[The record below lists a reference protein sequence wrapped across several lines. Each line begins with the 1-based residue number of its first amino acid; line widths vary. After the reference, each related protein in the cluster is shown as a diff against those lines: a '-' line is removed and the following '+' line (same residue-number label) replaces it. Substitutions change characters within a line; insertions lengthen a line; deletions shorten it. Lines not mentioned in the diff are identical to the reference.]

1 MCGIG
6 GLISK
11 DSTDIISLTKTMM
24 ISMNKRGPDG
34 TGLFIDEKLYQYE
47 SPEKINCNCNNFSNT
62 KLTLGHIRL
71 AIVGDQTH
79 IQPFQSCDGKL
90 VMEHNGEIYNYKML
104 KKRLQNDH
112 TFVSNTDSEIVIH
125 LLEHYYKENGFS
137 NLLDAIKKTVADLDG
152 IYAIAIKAQ
161 DEDKIYLVRDRLGI
175 RPLYYGQNDNII
187 AFASERKGL
196 WQIGI
201 REPTFSL
208 LPGHCV
214 ILSDT
219 ISSPIKIAE
228 PSVNYSHKP
237 TLTKLDDAVS
247 AYKKA
252 LYNSIKKR
260 SQDLSRIGIIFS
272 GGIDSV
278 LVAKIAK
285 ELVPNVTC
293 YTSGIAGSDDI
304 KFSKVIA
311 EQLDLDLKINE
322 LNIKDIENM
331 LPNILNII
339 ETTNSTQAEVSIPI
353 YGALKLAAKDGLRVV
368 FTGQGADE
376 LFAGYPWYVQIFA
389 KYGAKKLK
397 EYMIQDLLLL
407 YKETLEREDKLA
419 MSNSIEMR
427 EPFLD
432 SEIVKTAT
440 SIDLNLN
447 LADKNDI
454 FGKRVHRELAIQ
466 VGIPK
471 HIAYREKQAA
481 QHGAGIHGVLSK
493 IAEKNGFTNKLITK
507 EYVENI
513 SKREKLGSSERY
525 GYLFDKRISW
535 NSAPWVQLYL
545 DRLTN
550 LNQIACEIKR

>member
-11 DSTDIISLTKTMM
+11 DSTDIIPLTKTMM

-34 TGLFIDEKLYQYE
+34 TGLLIDKKVYQFE
-47 SPEKINCNCNNFSNT
+47 SPEKIICNTSNT
-62 KLTLGHIRL
+62 KLSLGHIRL
-71 AIVGDQTH
+71 AIVGDKTH
-79 IQPFQSCDGKL
+79 IQPIQSCDGKL

-104 KKRLQNDH
+104 KERLQKDH
-112 TFVSNTDSEIVIH
+112 TFVSNTDSEVVIH
-125 LLEHYYKENGFS
+125 LLEHYYKENGYS
-137 NLLDAIKKTVADLDG
+137 NLLDAIKKTVADIDG

-161 DEDKIYLVRDRLGI
+161 EEDKIYLVRDRLGI
-175 RPLYYGQNDNII
+175 RPLYYGQNDDVIG
-187 AFASERKGL
+187 FASERKGL
-196 WQIGI
+196 WKIGI

-214 ILSDT
+214 ILSDK

-228 PSVNYSHKP
+228 PPVSSSQTP
-237 TLTKLDDAVS
+237 TITNFDEAVS

-278 LVAKIAK
+278 LVAKITK
-285 ELVPNVTC
+285 ELVPHVTC

-304 KFSKVIA
+304 KFSKIIA
-311 EQLDLDLKINE
+311 DELDLDLKINE
-322 LNIKDIENM
+322 LDIKDIENM

-339 ETTNSTQAEVSIPI
+339 ETTNTTQAEVSIPI

-376 LFAGYPWYVQIFA
+376 LFAGYPWYVQIFG
-389 KYGAKKLK
+389 KYGAQKLR

-432 SEIVKTAT
+432 SDVVRTAT
-440 SIDLNLN
+440 NIDLNLN
-447 LADKNDI
+447 LANKNDV

-471 HIAYREKQAA
+471 YIAYREKQAA
-481 QHGAGIHGVLSK
+481 QHGAGIHGILSH
-493 IAEKNGFTNKLITK
+493 IAEKNGFTKKMITR
-507 EYVENI
+507 EYIENI

-525 GYLFDKRISW
+525 GYLFDSKISW

-550 LNQIACEIKR
+550 FNQIACEIKR

>member
-11 DSTDIISLTKTMM
+11 NSTDILSLTKTMM
-24 ISMNKRGPDG
+24 MSMNKRGPDG
-34 TGLFIDEKLYQYE
+34 TGLFIDKKLYQYE
-47 SPEKINCNCNNFSNT
+47 SPEKINCNNSNSNT

-71 AIVGDQTH
+71 AIVGDKTH
-79 IQPFQSCDGKL
+79 IQPIQSCDRKL
-90 VMEHNGEIYNYKML
+90 VMEHNGEIYNYKQL

-137 NLLDAIKKTVADLDG
+137 NLLDAIKKTVADIDG
-152 IYAIAIKAQ
+152 IYAIAIKDQ

-175 RPLYYGQNDNII
+175 RPLYYGQNNNII
-187 AFASERKGL
+187 GFASERKGL

-214 ILSDT
+214 ILSDK

-228 PSVNYSHKP
+228 PSVNYSNKP
-237 TLTKLDDAVS
+237 TLTNLEDALS

-278 LVAKIAK
+278 LVAKITK

-311 EQLDLDLKINE
+311 DQLDLDLKINE

-376 LFAGYPWYVQIFA
+376 LFAGYPWYAQIYG

-432 SEIVKTAT
+432 SDIVRTAT

-481 QHGAGIHGVLSK
+481 QHGAGIHGILSK
-493 IAEKNGFTNKLITK
+493 IAEKNGFNKKMITK
-507 EYVENI
+507 EYIENI

-525 GYLFDKRISW
+525 GYLFDSKISW
-535 NSAPWVQLYL
+535 NASPWVQLYL

-550 LNQIACEIKR
+550 LTQITCEIKR

>member
-11 DSTDIISLTKTMM
+11 NSTDILSLTKTMM
-24 ISMNKRGPDG
+24 MSMNKRGPDG
-34 TGLFIDEKLYQYE
+34 TGLFIDKKLYQYE
-47 SPEKINCNCNNFSNT
+47 SPEKINCNNSNSNT

-71 AIVGDQTH
+71 AIVGDKTH
-79 IQPFQSCDGKL
+79 IQPIQSCDRKL
-90 VMEHNGEIYNYKML
+90 VMEHNGEIYNYKQL

-137 NLLDAIKKTVADLDG
+137 NLLDAIKKTVADIDG
-152 IYAIAIKAQ
+152 IYAIAIKDQ

-175 RPLYYGQNDNII
+175 RPLYYGQNNNII
-187 AFASERKGL
+187 GFASERKGL

-201 REPTFSL
+201 KEPTFSL

-214 ILSDT
+214 ILSDK

-228 PSVNYSHKP
+228 PSVNYSNKP
-237 TLTKLDDAVS
+237 TLTNLEDALS

-278 LVAKIAK
+278 LVAKITK

-311 EQLDLDLKINE
+311 DQLDLDLKINE

-376 LFAGYPWYVQIFA
+376 LFAGYPWYAQIFG

-432 SEIVKTAT
+432 SDIVRTAT

-447 LADKNDI
+447 LTDKNDI

-481 QHGAGIHGVLSK
+481 QHGAGIHGILSK
-493 IAEKNGFTNKLITK
+493 IAEKNGFNKKMITK
-507 EYVENI
+507 EYIENI

-525 GYLFDKRISW
+525 GYLFDNKISW
-535 NSAPWVQLYL
+535 NASPWVQLYL

-550 LNQIACEIKR
+550 LTQIICEIKR

>member
-11 DSTDIISLTKTMM
+11 DSTDIIPLTKTMM

-34 TGLFIDEKLYQYE
+34 TGLFVDKKVYQFE
-47 SPEKINCNCNNFSNT
+47 SPEKIICNTSNN
-62 KLTLGHIRL
+62 KLALGHIRL
-71 AIVGDQTH
+71 AIVGDKTH
-79 IQPFQSCDGKL
+79 IQPIQSCDGKL

-104 KKRLQNDH
+104 KERLQKDH
-112 TFVSNTDSEIVIH
+112 TFVSNTDSEVVIH

-137 NLLDAIKKTVADLDG
+137 NLLDAIKKTVADIDG

-161 DEDKIYLVRDRLGI
+161 QEDKIYLVRDRLGI
-175 RPLYYGQNDNII
+175 RPLYYGQNDDVIG
-187 AFASERKGL
+187 FASERKGL
-196 WQIGI
+196 WKIGI
-201 REPTFSL
+201 KEPTFSL

-214 ILSDT
+214 ILSDK

-228 PSVNYSHKP
+228 PPVSSNQIP
-237 TLTKLDDAVS
+237 TISNFDEAVS

-278 LVAKIAK
+278 LVAKITK

-304 KFSKVIA
+304 KFSKIIA
-311 EQLDLDLKINE
+311 DELDLDLKINE
-322 LNIKDIENM
+322 LDIKDIENM
-331 LPNILNII
+331 LPKILNII
-339 ETTNSTQAEVSIPI
+339 ETTNTTQAEVSIPI

-389 KYGAKKLK
+389 KYGTQKLR

-432 SEIVKTAT
+432 SSVVRTAT
-440 SIDLNLN
+440 NIDLNLN
-447 LADKNDI
+447 IADQNDV

-471 HIAYREKQAA
+471 YIAYREKQAA
-481 QHGAGIHGVLSK
+481 QHGAGIHGILSY
-493 IAEKNGFTNKLITK
+493 IAEKNGFTKKMITR
-507 EYVENI
+507 EYIESI

-525 GYLFDKRISW
+525 GYLFDNKISW

-545 DRLTN
+545 DRLSN
-550 LNQIACEIKR
+550 FNQIACEIKR

>member
-11 DSTDIISLTKTMM
+11 DSTDIIPLTKTMM

-34 TGLFIDEKLYQYE
+34 TGLFVDKKVYQFE
-47 SPEKINCNCNNFSNT
+47 SPEKIICNTSNN
-62 KLTLGHIRL
+62 KLALGHIRL
-71 AIVGDQTH
+71 AIVGDKTH
-79 IQPFQSCDGKL
+79 IQPIQSCDGKL

-104 KKRLQNDH
+104 KERLQKDH
-112 TFVSNTDSEIVIH
+112 TFVSNTDSEVVIH

-137 NLLDAIKKTVADLDG
+137 NLLDAIKKTVADIDG

-161 DEDKIYLVRDRLGI
+161 KEDKIYLVRDRLGI
-175 RPLYYGQNDNII
+175 RPLYYGQNDDVIG
-187 AFASERKGL
+187 FASERKGL
-196 WQIGI
+196 WKIGI

-214 ILSDT
+214 ILSDK

-228 PSVNYSHKP
+228 PPVSSTQTP
-237 TLTKLDDAVS
+237 TITNFDEAVS
-247 AYKKA
+247 VYRKA

-278 LVAKIAK
+278 LVAKITK

-304 KFSKVIA
+304 KFSKIIA
-311 EQLDLDLKINE
+311 DELDLDLKINE
-322 LNIKDIENM
+322 LDIKDIENM

-339 ETTNSTQAEVSIPI
+339 ETTNTTQAEVSIPI

-389 KYGAKKLK
+389 KYGTQKLR

-432 SEIVKTAT
+432 SDVVRTAT
-440 SIDLNLN
+440 NIDLNLN
-447 LADKNDI
+447 LANKNDI

-471 HIAYREKQAA
+471 YIAYREKQAA
-481 QHGAGIHGVLSK
+481 QHGAGIHGILSN
-493 IAEKNGFTNKLITK
+493 IAEKNGFTKKMITR
-507 EYVENI
+507 EYIENI

-525 GYLFDKRISW
+525 GYLFDNKISW

-545 DRLTN
+545 DRLIN
-550 LNQIACEIKR
+550 FNPIACEIKR

>member
-1 MCGIG
+1 
-6 GLISK
+6 
-11 DSTDIISLTKTMM
+11 
-24 ISMNKRGPDG
+24 
-34 TGLFIDEKLYQYE
+34 
-47 SPEKINCNCNNFSNT
+47 
-62 KLTLGHIRL
+62 
-71 AIVGDQTH
+71 
-79 IQPFQSCDGKL
+79 
-90 VMEHNGEIYNYKML
+90 
-104 KKRLQNDH
+104 
-112 TFVSNTDSEIVIH
+112 
-125 LLEHYYKENGFS
+125 
-137 NLLDAIKKTVADLDG
+137 
-152 IYAIAIKAQ
+152 
-161 DEDKIYLVRDRLGI
+161 
-175 RPLYYGQNDNII
+175 
-187 AFASERKGL
+187 
-196 WQIGI
+196 
-201 REPTFSL
+201 
-208 LPGHCV
+208 
-214 ILSDT
+214 
-219 ISSPIKIAE
+219 
-228 PSVNYSHKP
+228 
-237 TLTKLDDAVS
+237 
-247 AYKKA
+247 
-252 LYNSIKKR
+252 
-260 SQDLSRIGIIFS
+260 
-272 GGIDSV
+272 V
-278 LVAKIAK
+278 LVAKITK

-311 EQLDLDLKINE
+311 DQLDLDLKINE

-376 LFAGYPWYVQIFA
+376 LFAGYPWYVQIFG
-389 KYGAKKLK
+389 KYGTQKLK

-432 SEIVKTAT
+432 SDIVRIAT

-447 LADKNDI
+447 LAGKNDI

-481 QHGAGIHGVLSK
+481 QHGAGIHGILST
-493 IAEKNGFTNKLITK
+493 IAEKNGFNKKMIRK
-507 EYVENI
+507 EYIENI

-525 GYLFDKRISW
+525 GYLFDNKISW

-545 DRLTN
+545 DKLTN

>member
-11 DSTDIISLTKTMM
+11 DSTDIIPLTKTMM

-34 TGLFIDEKLYQYE
+34 TGLLVDKKVYQFE
-47 SPEKINCNCNNFSNT
+47 SPEKIICNTSNT
-62 KLTLGHIRL
+62 KLALGHIRL
-71 AIVGDQTH
+71 AIVGDKTH
-79 IQPFQSCDGKL
+79 IQPIQSCDGKL

-104 KKRLQNDH
+104 KERLQKDH
-112 TFVSNTDSEIVIH
+112 TFVSNTDSEVVIH

-137 NLLDAIKKTVADLDG
+137 NLLEAIKKTVADIDG

-161 DEDKIYLVRDRLGI
+161 EEDKIYLVRDRLGI
-175 RPLYYGQNDNII
+175 RPLYYGQNDDVIG
-187 AFASERKGL
+187 FASERKGL
-196 WQIGI
+196 WKIGI

-214 ILSDT
+214 ILSDK

-228 PSVNYSHKP
+228 PPVSSTQTP
-237 TLTKLDDAVS
+237 TITNFDEAVS
-247 AYKKA
+247 AYRKA

-278 LVAKIAK
+278 LVAKITK

-304 KFSKVIA
+304 KFSKIIA
-311 EQLDLDLKINE
+311 DELDLDLKINE
-322 LNIKDIENM
+322 LDIKDIENM

-339 ETTNSTQAEVSIPI
+339 ETTNTTQAEVSIPI

-389 KYGAKKLK
+389 KYGTQKLR

-432 SEIVKTAT
+432 SDVVRTAT
-440 SIDLNLN
+440 NIDLNLN
-447 LADKNDI
+447 LANKNDI

-471 HIAYREKQAA
+471 YIAYREKQAA
-481 QHGAGIHGVLSK
+481 QHGAGIHGILSN
-493 IAEKNGFTNKLITK
+493 IAEKNGFTKKMITR
-507 EYVENI
+507 EYIENI

-525 GYLFDKRISW
+525 GYLFDNKISW

-545 DRLTN
+545 DRLIN
-550 LNQIACEIKR
+550 FNPIACEIKR

>member
-11 DSTDIISLTKTMM
+11 NSTDILSLTKTMM
-24 ISMNKRGPDG
+24 MSMNKRGPDG
-34 TGLFIDEKLYQYE
+34 TGLFIDKKLYQYE
-47 SPEKINCNCNNFSNT
+47 SPEKINCNNSNSNT

-71 AIVGDQTH
+71 AIVGDKTH
-79 IQPFQSCDGKL
+79 IQPIQSCDRKL
-90 VMEHNGEIYNYKML
+90 VMEHNGEIYNYKQL

-137 NLLDAIKKTVADLDG
+137 NLLDAIKKTVADIDG
-152 IYAIAIKAQ
+152 IYAIAIKDQ

-175 RPLYYGQNDNII
+175 RPLYYGQNNNII
-187 AFASERKGL
+187 GFASERKGL

-214 ILSDT
+214 ILSDK

-228 PSVNYSHKP
+228 PSVNYSNKP
-237 TLTKLDDAVS
+237 TLTNLEDALS

-278 LVAKIAK
+278 LVAKITK

-311 EQLDLDLKINE
+311 DQLDLDLKINE

-376 LFAGYPWYVQIFA
+376 LFAGYPWYAQIYG

-432 SEIVKTAT
+432 SDIVRTAT

-481 QHGAGIHGVLSK
+481 QHGAGIHGILSK
-493 IAEKNGFTNKLITK
+493 IAEKNGFNKKMITK
-507 EYVENI
+507 EYIENI

-525 GYLFDKRISW
+525 GYLFDSKISW
-535 NSAPWVQLYL
+535 NASPWVQLYL
-545 DRLTN
+545 DRLTD
-550 LNQIACEIKR
+550 LTQITCEIKR

>member
-11 DSTDIISLTKTMM
+11 NSTDILSLTKTMM
-24 ISMNKRGPDG
+24 MSMNKRGPDG
-34 TGLFIDEKLYQYE
+34 TGLFIDKKLYQYE
-47 SPEKINCNCNNFSNT
+47 SPEKINCNNSNSNT

-71 AIVGDQTH
+71 AIVGDKTH
-79 IQPFQSCDGKL
+79 IQPIQSCDRKL
-90 VMEHNGEIYNYKML
+90 VMEHNGEIYNYKQL

-137 NLLDAIKKTVADLDG
+137 NLLDAIKKTVADIDG
-152 IYAIAIKAQ
+152 IYAIAIKDQ

-175 RPLYYGQNDNII
+175 RPLYYGQNNNII
-187 AFASERKGL
+187 GFASERKGL

-214 ILSDT
+214 ILSDK

-228 PSVNYSHKP
+228 PSVNYSNKP
-237 TLTKLDDAVS
+237 TLTNLEDALS

-278 LVAKIAK
+278 LVAKITK

-311 EQLDLDLKINE
+311 DQLDLDLKINE

-376 LFAGYPWYVQIFA
+376 LFAGYPWYAQIFG

-432 SEIVKTAT
+432 SDIVRTAT

-447 LADKNDI
+447 LTDKNDI

-481 QHGAGIHGVLSK
+481 QHGAGIHGILSK
-493 IAEKNGFTNKLITK
+493 IAEKNGFNKKMITK
-507 EYVENI
+507 EYI
-513 SKREKLGSSERY
+513 
-525 GYLFDKRISW
+525 
-535 NSAPWVQLYL
+535 
-545 DRLTN
+545 
-550 LNQIACEIKR
+550 

>member
-11 DSTDIISLTKTMM
+11 DSTDIIPLTKTMM

-34 TGLFIDEKLYQYE
+34 TGLFVDKKVYQFE
-47 SPEKINCNCNNFSNT
+47 SPEKIICNTSNN
-62 KLTLGHIRL
+62 KLALGHIRL
-71 AIVGDQTH
+71 AIVGDKTH
-79 IQPFQSCDGKL
+79 IQPIQSCDGKL

-104 KKRLQNDH
+104 KKRLQKDH
-112 TFVSNTDSEIVIH
+112 KFVSNTDSEVVIH

-137 NLLDAIKKTVADLDG
+137 NLLDAIKKTVADIDG

-161 DEDKIYLVRDRLGI
+161 EEDKIYLVRDRLGI
-175 RPLYYGQNDNII
+175 RPLYYGQNDDVIG
-187 AFASERKGL
+187 FASERKGL
-196 WQIGI
+196 WKIGI

-214 ILSDT
+214 IISDK

-228 PSVNYSHKP
+228 PPVSSSQTP
-237 TLTKLDDAVS
+237 TITNFDEAVS

-278 LVAKIAK
+278 LVAKITK

-304 KFSKVIA
+304 KFSKIIA
-311 EQLDLDLKINE
+311 DELDLDLKINE
-322 LNIKDIENM
+322 LDIKDIENM

-339 ETTNSTQAEVSIPI
+339 ETTNTTQAEVSIPI

-389 KYGAKKLK
+389 RYGTQKLR

-432 SEIVKTAT
+432 SDVVRTAT
-440 SIDLNLN
+440 NIDLNLN
-447 LADKNDI
+447 LANKNDV

-471 HIAYREKQAA
+471 YIAYREKQAA
-481 QHGAGIHGVLSK
+481 QHGAGIHGILSN
-493 IAEKNGFTNKLITK
+493 IAEKNGFTKKMITR
-507 EYVENI
+507 EYIENI

-525 GYLFDKRISW
+525 GYLFDNKISW

-545 DRLTN
+545 DRLIN
-550 LNQIACEIKR
+550 FNQIACEIKR

>member
-11 DSTDIISLTKTMM
+11 DSTDIIPLTKTMM

-34 TGLFIDEKLYQYE
+34 TGLFVDKKVYQFE
-47 SPEKINCNCNNFSNT
+47 SPEKIICNTSNN
-62 KLTLGHIRL
+62 KLALGHIRL
-71 AIVGDQTH
+71 AIVGDKTH
-79 IQPFQSCDGKL
+79 IQPIQSCDGKL

-104 KKRLQNDH
+104 KERLQKDH
-112 TFVSNTDSEIVIH
+112 TFVSNTDSEVVIH

-137 NLLDAIKKTVADLDG
+137 NLLDAIKKTVADIDG

-161 DEDKIYLVRDRLGI
+161 QEDKIYLVRDRLGI
-175 RPLYYGQNDNII
+175 RPLYYGQNNDVIG
-187 AFASERKGL
+187 FASERKGL
-196 WQIGI
+196 WKIGI
-201 REPTFSL
+201 KEPTFSL

-214 ILSDT
+214 ILSDK

-228 PSVNYSHKP
+228 PPVSSNQIP
-237 TLTKLDDAVS
+237 TISNFDEAVS

-278 LVAKIAK
+278 LVAKITK

-304 KFSKVIA
+304 KFSKIIA
-311 EQLDLDLKINE
+311 DELDLDLKINE
-322 LNIKDIENM
+322 LDIKDIENM
-331 LPNILNII
+331 LPKILNII
-339 ETTNSTQAEVSIPI
+339 ETTNTTQAEVSIPI

-389 KYGAKKLK
+389 KYGTQKLR

-432 SEIVKTAT
+432 SSVVRTAT
-440 SIDLNLN
+440 NIDLNLN
-447 LADKNDI
+447 IADQNDV

-471 HIAYREKQAA
+471 YIAYREKQAA
-481 QHGAGIHGVLSK
+481 QHGAGIHGILSH
-493 IAEKNGFTNKLITK
+493 IAEKNGFTKKMITR
-507 EYVENI
+507 EYIESI

-525 GYLFDKRISW
+525 GYLFDNKISW

-545 DRLTN
+545 DRLSN
-550 LNQIACEIKR
+550 FNQIACEIKR

>member
-6 GLISK
+6 GLISL
-11 DSTDIISLTKTMM
+11 DATNVIPLAKTMM
-24 ISMNKRGPDG
+24 KSMNKRGPDG
-34 TGLFIDEKLYQYE
+34 TGLFIDNRLYQYE
-47 SPEKINCNCNNFSNT
+47 SPEKILCTSPNT
-62 KLTLGHIRL
+62 KLALGHNRL
-71 AIVGDQTH
+71 AIVGDRQH

-104 KKRLQNDH
+104 KEKLKKEH
-112 TFVSNTDSEIVIH
+112 HFVSNTDSEIVVH
-125 LLEHYYKENGFS
+125 LLEHYYKETGFS
-137 NLLDAIKKTVADLDG
+137 DLLKAIRKTVADIDG
-152 IYAIAIKAQ
+152 IYALAIK
-161 DEDKIYLVRDRLGI
+161 DRNEDKIYLVRDRLGI
-175 RPLYYGQNDNII
+175 RQIYYGRNDNVIG
-187 AFASERKGL
+187 FASERKGL

-201 REPTFSL
+201 KEPTFSL

-214 ILSDT
+214 ILSDK

-228 PSVNYSHKP
+228 PPVNYSNKP
-237 TLTKLDDAVS
+237 SSTKLDDALS

-278 LVAKIAK
+278 LVAKITK

-311 EQLDLDLKINE
+311 DQLDLNLKINE

-389 KYGAKKLK
+389 KYGTKKLK

-419 MSNSIEMR
+419 MSNSI
-427 EPFLD
+427 
-432 SEIVKTAT
+432 
-440 SIDLNLN
+440 DLNLN
-447 LADKNDI
+447 LAGKNDI

-481 QHGAGIHGVLSK
+481 QHGAGIHGILSK
-493 IAEKNGFTNKLITK
+493 IAEKNGFNKKMITK
-507 EYVENI
+507 EYIENI

-525 GYLFDKRISW
+525 GYLFDNKISW

>member
-11 DSTDIISLTKTMM
+11 DSTDIIPLTKTMM

-34 TGLFIDEKLYQYE
+34 TGLFVDKKVYQFE
-47 SPEKINCNCNNFSNT
+47 SPEKIICNTSNN
-62 KLTLGHIRL
+62 KLALGHIRL
-71 AIVGDQTH
+71 AIVGDKTH
-79 IQPFQSCDGKL
+79 IQPIQSCDGKL

-104 KKRLQNDH
+104 KERLQKDH
-112 TFVSNTDSEIVIH
+112 TFVSNTDSEVVIH

-137 NLLDAIKKTVADLDG
+137 NLLDAIKKTVADIDG

-161 DEDKIYLVRDRLGI
+161 KEDKIYLVRDRLGI
-175 RPLYYGQNDNII
+175 RPLYYGQNDDVIG
-187 AFASERKGL
+187 FASERKGL
-196 WQIGI
+196 WKIGI

-214 ILSDT
+214 ILSDK

-228 PSVNYSHKP
+228 PPVSSSQTP
-237 TLTKLDDAVS
+237 TITNFDKAVS
-247 AYKKA
+247 VYKKA

-278 LVAKIAK
+278 LVAKITK

-304 KFSKVIA
+304 KFSKIIA
-311 EQLDLDLKINE
+311 DELDLDLKINE
-322 LNIKDIENM
+322 LDIKDIENM

-339 ETTNSTQAEVSIPI
+339 ETTNTTQAEVSIPI
-353 YGALKLAAKDGLRVV
+353 YGALKLAANDGLRVV

-389 KYGAKKLK
+389 KYGTQKLR

-432 SEIVKTAT
+432 SDVVRTAT
-440 SIDLNLN
+440 NIDLNLN
-447 LADKNDI
+447 LANKNDV

-471 HIAYREKQAA
+471 YIAYREKQAA
-481 QHGAGIHGVLSK
+481 QHGAGIHGILSH
-493 IAEKNGFTNKLITK
+493 IAEKNGFTKKMITR
-507 EYVENI
+507 EYIENI

-525 GYLFDKRISW
+525 GYLFDNKISW

-545 DRLTN
+545 DRLIN
-550 LNQIACEIKR
+550 FNQIACEIKR

>member
-11 DSTDIISLTKTMM
+11 DSTDILTLTKTMM
-24 ISMNKRGPDG
+24 IAMNKRGPDG
-34 TGLFIDEKLYQYE
+34 TGLFIDKKLYQYE
-47 SPEKINCNCNNFSNT
+47 SPEKINCDNSNT

-71 AIVGDQTH
+71 AIVGDKNH

-90 VMEHNGEIYNYKML
+90 VMEHNGEIYNYKEL
-104 KKRLQNDH
+104 KKRLKNDH

-137 NLLDAIKKTVADLDG
+137 NLLDAIKKTVADIDG
-152 IYAIAIKAQ
+152 IYAIAIKDQ
-161 DEDKIYLVRDRLGI
+161 NEDKIYLVRDRLGI
-175 RPLYYGQNDNII
+175 RPLYYGQNNNVI

-201 REPTFSL
+201 KEPTFSL

-214 ILSDT
+214 ILSEN

-228 PSVNYSHKP
+228 PSVNYSNNP
-237 TLTKLDDAVS
+237 PLTTLEDAIS
-247 AYKKA
+247 TYKKA

-285 ELVPNVTC
+285 ELVPHVTC

-311 EQLDLDLKINE
+311 DQLDLDLKINE
-322 LNIKDIENM
+322 LNIKDIETM

-353 YGALKLAAKDGLRVV
+353 YSALKLAAKDGLRVV

-376 LFAGYPWYVQIFA
+376 LFAGYPWYAYIYA

-432 SEIVKTAT
+432 SDVVKTAT
-440 SIDLNLN
+440 SIDLRLN
-447 LADKNDI
+447 LAGKDDI

-481 QHGAGIHGVLSK
+481 QHGAGIHGILSK
-493 IAEKNGFTNKLITK
+493 IAEKNGFNKKMITK
-507 EYVENI
+507 EYIENI

-525 GYLFDKRISW
+525 GYLFDNRISW
-535 NSAPWVQLYL
+535 NSSPWVQLYL

-550 LNQIACEIKR
+550 LNQITCEIKR

>member
-11 DSTDIISLTKTMM
+11 NSTDILSLTKTMM
-24 ISMNKRGPDG
+24 MSMNKRGPDG
-34 TGLFIDEKLYQYE
+34 TGLFIDKKLYQYE
-47 SPEKINCNCNNFSNT
+47 SPEKINCNNSNSNT

-71 AIVGDQTH
+71 AIVGDKTH
-79 IQPFQSCDGKL
+79 IQPIQSCDRKL
-90 VMEHNGEIYNYKML
+90 VMEHNGEIYNYKQL

-137 NLLDAIKKTVADLDG
+137 NLLDAIKKTVADIDG
-152 IYAIAIKAQ
+152 IYAIAIKDQ

-175 RPLYYGQNDNII
+175 RPLYYGQNDKVIG
-187 AFASERKGL
+187 FASERKGL

-201 REPTFSL
+201 EEPTFSL

-214 ILSDT
+214 ILSDKISSLIKISEPPINYSREYT
-219 ISSPIKIAE
+219 ISNLKEEI
-228 PSVNYSHKP
+228 
-237 TLTKLDDAVS
+237 VS
-247 AYKKA
+247 YKNA

-278 LVAKIAK
+278 IIAKITK
-285 ELVPNVTC
+285 ELVPHVTC

-304 KFSKVIA
+304 KFSKLIA
-311 EQLDLDLKINE
+311 DQLDLDLKINE
-322 LNIKDIENM
+322 LDVKDIENM

-339 ETTNSTQAEVSIPI
+339 ETNNSTQAEVSIPI
-353 YGALKLAAKDGLRVV
+353 FGALNLAAKDGLRVV

-376 LFAGYPWYVQIFA
+376 LFGGYSWYFKIVS
-389 KYGAKKLK
+389 KYGYSKLK

-419 MSNSIEMR
+419 MANSIEMR

-432 SEIVKTAT
+432 SEVVKTAT
-440 SIDLNLN
+440 SINMNLN
-447 LADKNDI
+447 IVNNNDI
-454 FGKRVHRELAIQ
+454 FGKRVHRELAIR

-471 HIAYREKQAA
+471 DIAYREKQAA
-481 QHGAGIHGVLSK
+481 QHGAGIHGILTK
-493 IAEKNGFTNKLITK
+493 IAEKNGFNKKMVTK
-507 EYVENI
+507 EYITELA
-513 SKREKLGSSERY
+513 KREKLGSSERY
-525 GYLFDKRISW
+525 GYLFDDKTSW
-535 NSAPWVQLYL
+535 NSSPWVQLYL
-545 DRLTN
+545 DKLTN

>member
-11 DSTDIISLTKTMM
+11 DSTDILTLTKTMM

-34 TGLFIDEKLYQYE
+34 TGLFIDKKLYQYE
-47 SPEKINCNCNNFSNT
+47 SPEKINCDNANT

-71 AIVGDQTH
+71 AIVGDKNH

-90 VMEHNGEIYNYKML
+90 VMEHNGEIYNYKEL

-112 TFVSNTDSEIVIH
+112 TFVSNTDSEVVIH

-137 NLLDAIKKTVADLDG
+137 NLLDAIKKTVADIDG
-152 IYAIAIKAQ
+152 IYAIAIKDQ
-161 DEDKIYLVRDRLGI
+161 NEDKIYLVRDRLGI
-175 RPLYYGQNDNII
+175 RPLYYGQNNNII
-187 AFASERKGL
+187 GFASERKGL

-201 REPTFSL
+201 KEPTFSL

-214 ILSDT
+214 ILSNN

-228 PSVNYSHKP
+228 PSVNYSNKP
-237 TLTKLDDAVS
+237 TLTKIEDAIS
-247 AYKKA
+247 TYKKA

-260 SQDLSRIGIIFS
+260 AQDLSRIGIIFS

-278 LVAKIAK
+278 LVAKITQ

-304 KFSKVIA
+304 KFSKIIA
-311 EQLDLDLKINE
+311 DQLGLDLKINE
-322 LNIKDIENM
+322 LTIKDIETM

-339 ETTNSTQAEVSIPI
+339 ETTNTTQAEVSIPI

-376 LFAGYPWYVQIFA
+376 LFAGYPWYAQIYA
-389 KYGAKKLK
+389 KYGTNKLK

-432 SEIVKTAT
+432 SDIVRTAT
-440 SIDLNLN
+440 NIDLNLN
-447 LADKNDI
+447 LKGKNDI

-481 QHGAGIHGVLSK
+481 QHGAGIHGILSK
-493 IAEKNGFTNKLITK
+493 IAEKNGFNKKMITK
-507 EYVENI
+507 EYIENI

-525 GYLFDKRISW
+525 GYLFDNKISW
-535 NSAPWVQLYL
+535 NSSPWVQLYL

-550 LNQIACEIKR
+550 LSQITCEIKR

>member
-11 DSTDIISLTKTMM
+11 DSTDIIPLTKTMM

-34 TGLFIDEKLYQYE
+34 TGLFVDKKVYQFE
-47 SPEKINCNCNNFSNT
+47 SPEKIICNTSNN
-62 KLTLGHIRL
+62 KLALGHIRL
-71 AIVGDQTH
+71 AIVGDKTH
-79 IQPFQSCDGKL
+79 IQPIQSCDGKL

-104 KKRLQNDH
+104 KERLQKDH
-112 TFVSNTDSEIVIH
+112 TFVSNTDSEVVIH

-137 NLLDAIKKTVADLDG
+137 NLLDAIKKTVADIDG

-161 DEDKIYLVRDRLGI
+161 QEDKIYLVRDRLGI
-175 RPLYYGQNDNII
+175 RPLYYGQNDDVIG
-187 AFASERKGL
+187 FASERKGL
-196 WQIGI
+196 WKIGI
-201 REPTFSL
+201 KEPIFSL

-214 ILSDT
+214 ILSDK

-228 PSVNYSHKP
+228 PPVSSNQIP
-237 TLTKLDDAVS
+237 TISNFDEAVS

-252 LYNSIKKR
+252 LYNSIQKR

-278 LVAKIAK
+278 LVAKITK

-304 KFSKVIA
+304 KFSKIIA
-311 EQLDLDLKINE
+311 DELDLDLKINE
-322 LNIKDIENM
+322 LDIKDIENI

-339 ETTNSTQAEVSIPI
+339 ETTNTTQAEVSIPI

-389 KYGAKKLK
+389 KYGTQKLR
-397 EYMIQDLLLL
+397 EYMMQDLLLL

-432 SEIVKTAT
+432 SDVVRTAT
-440 SIDLNLN
+440 NIDLNLN
-447 LADKNDI
+447 LSDKNDV
-454 FGKRVHRELAIQ
+454 FGKRIHRELAIQ

-471 HIAYREKQAA
+471 YIAYREKQAA
-481 QHGAGIHGVLSK
+481 QHGAGIHGILSH
-493 IAEKNGFTNKLITK
+493 IAEKNGFTKKMITR
-507 EYVENI
+507 EYIESI
-513 SKREKLGSSERY
+513 SKREKLGSSEKY
-525 GYLFDKRISW
+525 GYLFDNKLSW
-535 NSAPWVQLYL
+535 NSVPWVQLYL
-545 DRLTN
+545 DRLSN
-550 LNQIACEIKR
+550 FNQIACEIKR

>member
-1 MCGIG
+1 
-6 GLISK
+6 
-11 DSTDIISLTKTMM
+11 M

-34 TGLFIDEKLYQYE
+34 TGLFVDKKVYQFE
-47 SPEKINCNCNNFSNT
+47 SPEKIICNTSNN
-62 KLTLGHIRL
+62 KLALGHIRL
-71 AIVGDQTH
+71 AIVGDKTH
-79 IQPFQSCDGKL
+79 IQPIQSCDGKL

-104 KKRLQNDH
+104 KERLQKDH
-112 TFVSNTDSEIVIH
+112 TFVSNTDSEVVIH

-137 NLLDAIKKTVADLDG
+137 NLLDAIKKTVADIDG

-161 DEDKIYLVRDRLGI
+161 EEDKIYLVRDRLGI
-175 RPLYYGQNDNII
+175 RPLYYGQNDDVIG
-187 AFASERKGL
+187 FASERKGL
-196 WQIGI
+196 WKIGI

-214 ILSDT
+214 ILSDK

-228 PSVNYSHKP
+228 PPISSSKTP
-237 TLTKLDDAVS
+237 TITNFDEAVS
-247 AYKKA
+247 AYKIA

-278 LVAKIAK
+278 LVAKITK

-304 KFSKVIA
+304 KFSKIIA
-311 EQLDLDLKINE
+311 DELDLDLKINE
-322 LNIKDIENM
+322 LDIKDIEDM

-339 ETTNSTQAEVSIPI
+339 ETTNPTQAEVSIPI

-389 KYGAKKLK
+389 KYGTQKLK

-432 SEIVKTAT
+432 SDIVRIAT
-440 SIDLNLN
+440 NIDLNLN
-447 LADKNDI
+447 LANKNDV
-454 FGKRVHRELAIQ
+454 FGKRVHRELAIK

-471 HIAYREKQAA
+471 YIAYREKQAA
-481 QHGAGIHGVLSK
+481 QHGAGIHGILSN
-493 IAEKNGFTNKLITK
+493 IAEKNGFTKKMITR
-507 EYVENI
+507 EYIENI

-525 GYLFDKRISW
+525 GYLFDNKISW

-545 DRLTN
+545 DRLAN
-550 LNQIACEIKR
+550 FNQIACEIKR

>member
-6 GLISK
+6 GIISK
-11 DSTDIISLTKTMM
+11 DSTDIIPLTKTMM

-34 TGLFIDEKLYQYE
+34 TGLFVDKKVYQFE
-47 SPEKINCNCNNFSNT
+47 SPEKIICNTSNN
-62 KLTLGHIRL
+62 KLALGHIRL
-71 AIVGDQTH
+71 AIVGDKTH
-79 IQPFQSCDGKL
+79 IQPIQSCDGKL

-104 KKRLQNDH
+104 KERLQKDH
-112 TFVSNTDSEIVIH
+112 TFVSNTDSEVVIH

-137 NLLDAIKKTVADLDG
+137 NLLDAIKKTVADIDG

-161 DEDKIYLVRDRLGI
+161 QEDKIYLVRDRLGI
-175 RPLYYGQNDNII
+175 RPLYYGQNDDVIG
-187 AFASERKGL
+187 FASERKGL
-196 WQIGI
+196 WKIGI
-201 REPTFSL
+201 KEPTFSL

-214 ILSDT
+214 ILSDK

-228 PSVNYSHKP
+228 PPVSSNQIP
-237 TLTKLDDAVS
+237 TISNFDEAVS

-278 LVAKIAK
+278 LVAKITK

-304 KFSKVIA
+304 KFSKIIA
-311 EQLDLDLKINE
+311 DELDLDLKINE
-322 LNIKDIENM
+322 LDIKDIENM
-331 LPNILNII
+331 LPKILNII
-339 ETTNSTQAEVSIPI
+339 ETTNTTQAEVSIPI

-368 FTGQGADE
+368 FTGEGADE

-389 KYGAKKLK
+389 KYGTRKLR

-432 SEIVKTAT
+432 SSVVRTAT
-440 SIDLNLN
+440 NIDLNLN
-447 LADKNDI
+447 LADQNDV

-471 HIAYREKQAA
+471 YIAYREKQAA
-481 QHGAGIHGVLSK
+481 QHGAGIHGILSY
-493 IAEKNGFTNKLITK
+493 IAEKNGFTKKMITR
-507 EYVENI
+507 EYIESI

-525 GYLFDKRISW
+525 GYLFDNKISW

-545 DRLTN
+545 DRLSN
-550 LNQIACEIKR
+550 FNQIACEIKR

>member
-11 DSTDIISLTKTMM
+11 DSTDIIPLTKTMM

-34 TGLFIDEKLYQYE
+34 TGLFVDKKVYQFE
-47 SPEKINCNCNNFSNT
+47 SPEQIICNTSNN
-62 KLTLGHIRL
+62 KLALGHIRL
-71 AIVGDQTH
+71 AIVGDKTH
-79 IQPFQSCDGKL
+79 IQPIQSCDGKL

-104 KKRLQNDH
+104 KERLQKDH
-112 TFVSNTDSEIVIH
+112 TFVSNTDSEVVIH

-161 DEDKIYLVRDRLGI
+161 EEDKIYLVRDRLGI
-175 RPLYYGQNDNII
+175 RPLYYGQNDDVIG
-187 AFASERKGL
+187 FASERKGL
-196 WQIGI
+196 WKIGI
-201 REPTFSL
+201 KEPTFSL

-214 ILSDT
+214 ILSDK
-219 ISSPIKIAE
+219 ISTPIKIAE
-228 PSVNYSHKP
+228 PPVSFSKTP
-237 TLTKLDDAVS
+237 TITNFDEAVS

-260 SQDLSRIGIIFS
+260 SQDLSKIGIIFS

-278 LVAKIAK
+278 LVAKITK

-311 EQLDLDLKINE
+311 DELDLDLKISE
-322 LNIKDIENM
+322 LDIKDIENM

-339 ETTNSTQAEVSIPI
+339 ETTNPTQAEVSIPI

-389 KYGAKKLK
+389 KYGTQKLK

-432 SEIVKTAT
+432 SDIVRIAT
-440 SIDLNLN
+440 NIDLNLN
-447 LADKNDI
+447 LANKNDV
-454 FGKRVHRELAIQ
+454 FGKRVHRELAIK

-471 HIAYREKQAA
+471 YIAYREKQAA
-481 QHGAGIHGVLSK
+481 QHGAGIHGILSN
-493 IAEKNGFTNKLITK
+493 IAEKNGFTKKIITR
-507 EYVENI
+507 EYIENI

-525 GYLFDKRISW
+525 GYLFDNKISW

-545 DRLTN
+545 DRLATF
-550 LNQIACEIKR
+550 NQIACEIKR